1 MHITVNPIVLF
12 TVEFFTFLA
21 ASTDGLPT
29 ETARLQGE
37 KGYEWHAHLILNAEG
52 IYSRVFRFLDIY
64 SCKQTW
70 FCFEK
75 KKGGCINRRLVS
87 HIVCKFVT
95 SASLIP
101 ADVTF
106 RYQLFFF

>member
-75 KKGGCINRRLVS
+75 KKKVAASIGGWLRTLFASSS
-87 HIVCKFVT
+87 HPQV
-95 SASLIP
+95 
-101 ADVTF
+101 
-106 RYQLFFF
+106 